1 MNKKLIRLTESD
13 LHRIVKESVRKIL
26 KETEGVDDYD
36 PRLDDGAYLSSG
48 WLSDLLEAIDKEEHT
63 ESMNGR
69 QPQLRAEGMRMALEV
84 IMDHI

>member
-1 MNKKLIRLTESD
+1 MSKEIIRLTEKD
-13 LHRIVKESVRKIL
+13 LHKVIKESVQNIL

-63 ESMNGR
+63 VSMNGR